1 MPLGQWLDIWLED
14 YTGGIKDGTR
24 KGYADNCRL
33 HIKPAL
39 GAIRLCELQP
49 HDCQTFINRLGK
61 PRKGKK
67 PLSPKTIKNI
77 HGTLCKA
84 LSEAARI
91 KYIPSNPANGTILP
105 KTMQEEICPFEGE
118 EITDFL
124 KAIQGNPSEALFYIA
139 INTGMRLSELLGL
152 RWSRVDFKKSTIKVD
167 AQMLVKR
174 GTGTDRRL
182 GSPKND
188 KVRTF
193 KAPQSVMQMLKA
205 VQLEQKENRLKS
217 GGLWENN
224 LDLVFTNELGTGIP
238 HSTVEHRY
246 GKIVAGLGLDRRFHD
261 LRHTFATES
270 IRCGVDFKTLS
281 EMLGH
286 YSVAFTLD
294 VYGHVTKAMQDD
306 AAQRLELAIL
316 ERKTS

>member
-1 MPLGQWLDIWLED
+1 
-14 YTGGIKDGTR
+14 
-24 KGYADNCRL
+24 
-33 HIKPAL
+33 
-39 GAIRLCELQP
+39 
-49 HDCQTFINRLGK
+49 
-61 PRKGKK
+61 
-67 PLSPKTIKNI
+67 
-77 HGTLCKA
+77 
-84 LSEAARI
+84 
-91 KYIPSNPANGTILP
+91 
-105 KTMQEEICPFEGE
+105 MQEEICPFEGE